1 MTDSI
6 NLRTIIGGIER
17 ALNKQIC
24 EFKLLRK
31 TFRIESET
39 HEDRIQE
46 LEEKLKKTNRRLAT
60 IEEKLDN
67 LSEYI
72 NIRDENLEGRGQIFA
87 EQANR
92 EDARLAAQRL
102 EKEEEESIEQ
112 VL

>member
-1 MTDSI
+1 MMTDSI
-6 NLRTIIGGIER
+6 NIRSIIGGIER

-39 HEDRIQE
+39 HEERIQE
-46 LEEKLKKTNRRLAT
+46 LEDKLKTTDRKLAAT
-60 IEEKLDN
+60 QEKLDR

-92 EDARLAAQRL
+92 EDARITAR